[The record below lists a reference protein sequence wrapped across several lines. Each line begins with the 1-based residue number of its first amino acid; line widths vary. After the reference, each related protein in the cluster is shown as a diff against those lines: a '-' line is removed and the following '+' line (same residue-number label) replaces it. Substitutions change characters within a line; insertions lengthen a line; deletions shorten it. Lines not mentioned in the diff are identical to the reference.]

1 MLHPSRGI
9 LPENVWNHV
18 QLTHFN
24 RLELRGKMEA
34 TKVYTSQGS
43 LLVFIFPVFHVVN
56 IVDLSRCRSRVLA
69 QTAAEREMVGH

>member
-1 MLHPSRGI
+1 MYLGWSALVFSIPLLDKRLVLHPSRGI

-34 TKVYTSQGS
+34 STIYASQG
-43 LLVFIFPVFHVVN
+43 
-56 IVDLSRCRSRVLA
+56 
-69 QTAAEREMVGH
+69 